1 MAGRKVWSKGEV
13 VNAADVNDK
22 LMDQSLMAFTNT
34 STRSSAIASPRQGM
48 FTWRDNAAGPIK
60 VEYYNGSAW
69 TAVSFTSPAQT
80 VQGQSSIQTLNSASL
95 THSTAADTWSSWTS
109 GGTSPSGTSYC
120 TEIGIAQSSLAGF
133 GSAAVVLMEFSLDGG
148 TTVWKRAMSF
158 VQAGNSPTIT
168 TPCTPRSAPSLSTVH
183 FRFKTQVATSGS
195 SLTIKP
201 VLTWSSTVPAITL
214 SVAESLW
221 ESAGASTTYGSW
233 TTLGTVGA
241 AHRLIAVG
249 SNTATEGGLATGA
262 TPTVISRWGPNAF
275 VVGHNRAVPS
285 GALKVSGTAAL
296 VYVLT
301 EPV

>member
-80 VQGQSSIQTLNSASL
+80 VQGQSSIQTLSTATL

-109 GGTSPSGTSYC
+109 GGTSPAGTRYL
-120 TEIGIAQSSLAGF
+120 TEVGIASSGLSGF
-133 GSAAVVLMEFSLDGG
+133 GSDAVVLMEFSLDGG
-148 TTVWKRAMSF
+148 STTWKRSMSF
-158 VQAGNSPTIT
+158 VSDGNTVVIT
-168 TPCTPRSAPSLSTVH
+168 SPCTPRSASASSTVH
-183 FRFKTQVATSGS
+183 FRFKTSIATSGV
-195 SLTIKP
+195 SLVLAP
-201 VLTWSSTVPAITL
+201 VLTWSSTAPAITL
-214 SVAESLW
+214 SAAESLW
-221 ESAGASTTYGSW
+221 ESAAASTTYGTW

-241 AHRLIAVG
+241 AHRLVAVG
-249 SNTATEGGLATGA
+249 SATGTEGGLATGA
-262 TPTVISRWGPNAF
+262 TPTVISRWGPCQF
-275 VVGHNRAVPS
+275 VTGHNRAVPS
-285 GALKVSGTAAL
+285 GALKVSGTGAL